1 MNSEMMA
8 RVDVL
13 REELKVLSTKHRALD
28 GEIRDIE
35 ETRPHDQLTLR
46 RLKKEKL
53 GLKDRIARL
62 EDQITPDIIA

>member
-13 REELKVLSTKHRALD
+13 QEELKVLSTKHRALD
-28 GEIRDIE
+28 GELRDIE
-35 ETRPHDQLTLR
+35 EPRPHDQHPLR
-46 RLKKEKL
+46 RLQKETL

-62 EDQITPDIIA
+62 EEQITPDIIA